1 MLFLPWLRVKFI
13 TAPGIRLQLVWG
25 ESWSKPHFKTA
36 NLLNR
41 THGNSP
47 SATAQ
52 ETLFGGSVGTFRR
65 GSHTIQMSKDILW
78 SSTRTAKHSP
88 QPWRPWNPI
97 QGDSPCWLPVYLPA
111 WTSASPGHWLR
122 RSPGSHQPRGTWGCW
137 QAPWHSLGEDN
148 IYICKT
154 AAALASRISCVGMK
168 LHGRYHNFLK
178 VQGNSVKLKRPS
190 RRNLVGAG
198 WDIEAIPAQAGQ
210 GPSKS
215 RRTLSQCPTL
225 VHTNKSLYLLVFQSL
240 ILSLCTA
247 WTCFCCCFHFPRK
260 SGGGGG
266 RPMWN
271 KEADRALRYLQMS
284 KLLPTP
290 VSLGNNLHGWNCRIP
305 GWEGEKCRRNVTNG
319 SQIAGLIPTPLSLYS
334 SNHALK
340 QILGR

>member
-260 SGGGGG
+260 SGGGGRG
-266 RPMWN
+266 GDLCEIRKQTEHSDICKCQNFCQRQCHLAIIFMAETAGFLGGKGKSAGEMSLMAHRLLAWSPPHWVSTHLTMLWN
-271 KEADRALRYLQMS
+271 RF
-284 KLLPTP
+284 
-290 VSLGNNLHGWNCRIP
+290 
-305 GWEGEKCRRNVTNG
+305 
-319 SQIAGLIPTPLSLYS
+319 
-334 SNHALK
+334 
-340 QILGR
+340 